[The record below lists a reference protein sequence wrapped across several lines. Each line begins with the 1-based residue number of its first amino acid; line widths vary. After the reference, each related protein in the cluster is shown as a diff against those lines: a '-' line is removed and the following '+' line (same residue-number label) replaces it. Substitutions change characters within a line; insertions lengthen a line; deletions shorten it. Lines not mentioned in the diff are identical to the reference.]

1 MQQQKNHE
9 YNDDEISVSDILLF
23 LKGHIKYIVYATL
36 IGAAFGLISFFQIG
50 RFSATAVLMN
60 DGLIDFV
67 LLKRLQS
74 ELPRIAEFS
83 NETKKEVYLTQISN
97 DEWWKKNFKPTYA
110 ITKTDV
116 KDFELNSKDNRIVSF
131 TLNTNDNSEDGARE
145 KLTNI
150 VDFFKHN
157 SSLVIIKDLF
167 QRYKI
172 DVETK
177 ASELAKNEQ
186 AALVEINYMKV
197 KAKNLEELKGRFQQ
211 NSSVISSQFLDPK
224 ESGSKYLPI
233 NTQLIALYA
242 DMAAQNEAI
251 ERIKDEKSI
260 LAFKNKIHEK
270 FEASLND
277 GTNGFVFL
285 NNVREEVK
293 LEIKNILG
301 NSQEDMR
308 KAMALKGI
316 ESEIASIQSRFKSG
330 LSERTPIQINKNSF
344 AKNLGMGSII
354 GLILGLIFS
363 FGNQLRKKYFFE
375 LEHK

>member
-1 MQQQKNHE
+1 
-9 YNDDEISVSDILLF
+9 
-23 LKGHIKYIVYATL
+23 
-36 IGAAFGLISFFQIG
+36 
-50 RFSATAVLMN
+50 
-60 DGLIDFV
+60 
-67 LLKRLQS
+67 
-74 ELPRIAEFS
+74 
-83 NETKKEVYLTQISN
+83 
-97 DEWWKKNFKPTYA
+97 
-110 ITKTDV
+110 
-116 KDFELNSKDNRIVSF
+116 
-131 TLNTNDNSEDGARE
+131 
-145 KLTNI
+145 
-150 VDFFKHN
+150 
-157 SSLVIIKDLF
+157 
-167 QRYKI
+167 
-172 DVETK
+172 
-177 ASELAKNEQ
+177 
-186 AALVEINYMKV
+186 MKV

-293 LEIKNILG
+293 LEIKNISG

-308 KAMALKGI
+308 KSMALKGI

-344 AKNLGMGSII
+344 AKNLGIGSVI

-375 LEHK
+375 LENK

>member
-9 YNDDEISVSDILLF
+9 YNDEEISVSDILLF
-23 LKGHIKYIVYATL
+23 LKGHIKCIVYATL
-36 IGAAFGLISFFQIG
+36 IGATFGLISFFQMG
-50 RFSATAVLMN
+50 CFTATAVLMN
-60 DGLIDFV
+60 DGSIDFV

-293 LEIKNILG
+293 LEIKNISG

-308 KAMALKGI
+308 KSMALKGI